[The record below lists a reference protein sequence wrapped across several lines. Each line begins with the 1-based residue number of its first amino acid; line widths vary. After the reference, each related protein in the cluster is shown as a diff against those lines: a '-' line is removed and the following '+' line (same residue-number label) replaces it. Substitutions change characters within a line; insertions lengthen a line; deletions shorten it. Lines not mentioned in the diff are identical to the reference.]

1 MRLVP
6 RDVLNNLAREGT
18 FDDADLEELL
28 RWSVLPVLRIDEKS
42 PPYSARLAFDF
53 LSLEAQL
60 EVDGQRIPQLD
71 RPESSFGRLHP
82 VHQLDDNWFE
92 LSQ

>member
-6 RDVLNNLAREGT
+6 RSVLESLASEGT
-18 FDDADLEELL
+18 FDERDLEDLL
-28 RWSVLPVLRIDEKS
+28 NWSVLPLLRIENQR
-42 PPYSARLAFDF
+42 PPYSTRFAFNF

-60 EVDGQRIPQLD
+60 EVDGHPLPHLD
-71 RPESSFGRLHP
+71 RSVKSFGRQHP

-92 LSQ
+92 LSP